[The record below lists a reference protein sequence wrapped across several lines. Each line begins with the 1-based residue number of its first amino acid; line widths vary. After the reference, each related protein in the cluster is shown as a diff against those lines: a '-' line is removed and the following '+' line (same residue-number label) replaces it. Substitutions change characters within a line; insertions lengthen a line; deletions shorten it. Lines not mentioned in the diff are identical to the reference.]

1 VSESGSQNLIDFF
14 TRSEDSTLFVS
25 VLAAVEVR
33 SAIRRRQFAG
43 DIDENNAAIAI
54 GTLIQ
59 ETGRIIEHPITAPVI
74 AEVTGLVDRHGL
86 RALDSIQLAT
96 ALVARGPV
104 SDLQPVTF
112 VASDHKLLKA
122 AELEGFQTW
131 DPVLEPSKL

>member
-1 VSESGSQNLIDFF
+1 MIDFF
-14 TRSEDSTLFVS
+14 TRGEDSTLFVS

-43 DIDENNAAIAI
+43 DIDENDAAIAI
-54 GTLIQ
+54 GTLVQ

-74 AEVTGLVDRHGL
+74 AEATGLVDRHGL

-104 SDLQPVTF
+104 GDSQPVTF

-122 AELEGFQTW
+122 AALEGFQTW
-131 DPVLEPSKL
+131 DPVLEPSKP